1 MEQMSDD
8 VLLEEL
14 KKRFLDTKKAL
25 HDMKVMNEKIE
36 KLNVKLAESERLK
49 TNFLSNIRNE
59 INNPLTSILGMARQL
74 VGPVKDE
81 ATKDLMA
88 QMIYREA
95 FDLDFQLRN
104 IFMAAELEAGEARPN
119 AVQADVVELVT
130 GVMASFTH
138 RAEEKKVSLEL
149 INRIEGQDGRKSIFV
164 TDPAKLQIAIANLTA
179 NAIEY
184 NREGKSV
191 KVTVWKDGAVLHI
204 SIADEGVGLS
214 EQEQKRLFE
223 RFHQLDQGASKK
235 HKGHGLGLCI
245 TKAIVEMLG
254 GKVFV
259 AQPAAGGSLFTVV
272 IPEASGASGDV
283 FSEHGNEFIF
293 EEGRSF

>member
-1 MEQMSDD
+1 MDQVTDD

-14 KKRFLDTKKAL
+14 KKRFFATKKAL

-59 INNPLTSILGMARQL
+59 INNPLTAILGMARQ
-74 VGPVKDE
+74 VADPSKDE
-81 ATKDLMA
+81 AARHQMA

-95 FDLDFQLRN
+95 FDLEFQLRN

-119 AVQADVVELVT
+119 AVQADVVEVIG
-130 GVMASFTH
+130 GVMGSFRH
-138 RAEEKKVSLEL
+138 RAEEKNVPLEL
-149 INRIEGQDGRKSIFV
+149 VNRIEGQEGRKSVFV
-164 TDPAKLQIAIANLTA
+164 TDPAKLQIVIANLIA

-191 KVTVWKDGAVLHI
+191 KVTVWKEDAALHV
-204 SIADEGVGLS
+204 SIADEGLGIPDR
-214 EQEQKRLFE
+214 EQARLFE
-223 RFHQLDQGASKK
+223 RFRQLDQGPSKK

-259 AQPAAGGSLFTVV
+259 AQPAEGGSLFTVV
-272 IPEASGASGDV
+272 IPEASGAPGDV

-293 EEGRSF
+293 EEGSSY